1 MSRFGVI
8 PKKNKPDA
16 WRLILDLSFPADHSV
31 NDADGIFK
39 NEFPVVYST
48 VQDAIRLIVKIGRGA
63 LMDKVDIQKAYRI
76 D

>member
-31 NDADGIFK
+31 NDGIFK